1 MQSDDGQIS
10 ISLVR
15 LVSTHFLTAVARTM
29 PNKRRRNGDGGTSAK
44 ESGTATSKRSS
55 GGTFAKESGNA
66 TSKRSSGGTNNPLSD
81 ARKSSAGKS
90 VTKQDQNALALWH
103 RKSGAGYALFVSY
116 YGSQPVG
123 VVVDAADVGVVSGG
137 YAISPVVNGGQQRG
151 KGMSRAAK
159 RRKKKKGQQPQPSTS
174 SIPESELL
182 HVQVKG
188 SCPVLSAADESHPL
202 FQAYASQSK
211 KKYPHL
217 GIYIRALSRPLPLT
231 FRLRNPD
238 ASSTY
243 QEGMSKLLSGE
254 HLDLV
259 APVKYDPNE
268 RIYQATAHSR
278 LSKANLTKTSP
289 ELKKMLVDGSLNGTL
304 ARQELGSML
313 PVLALSSLKAIVPGC
328 KVLDLCASPG
338 SKTMQALEIAAAV
351 HPKSGKR
358 GRVIANDVHVG
369 RLDSL
374 RDAVGRS
381 GLDEELTARI
391 TYTNF
396 DASQFPLPRSG
407 KLFDAIIAD
416 VPCSGDG
423 TIRKDKFILPMWTPA
438 TGNALHGLQL
448 KILIRALELVR
459 VGGVVC
465 YSTCSL
471 NPVEDEAVVS
481 AALRKINDKKAVVS
495 DASTESDDG
504 DSPAVELVEWP
515 SSLLPT
521 FKRQSGV
528 SDWKIA
534 TYEQGQTDDNDGGND
549 SDEGAGDDFG
559 TLRYF
564 ASYEDARKAGMEQAK
579 KTMWPKSD
587 EDYMHLELCSRL
599 LPQAQ
604 DTGGFF
610 VSLLRRNR

>member
-1 MQSDDGQIS
+1 
-10 ISLVR
+10 
-15 LVSTHFLTAVARTM
+15 M
-29 PNKRRRNGDGGTSAK
+29 PNKRRRNGDGSASAK
-44 ESGTATSKRSS
+44 DTGTATSKRT
-55 GGTFAKESGNA
+55 G
-66 TSKRSSGGTNNPLSD
+66 GGTNNPLSD
-81 ARKSSAGKS
+81 ARKSSAGRS
-90 VTKQDQNALALWH
+90 VTKQDQNALDLWH

-123 VVVDAADVGVVSGG
+123 VVADEADVGAVSGG
-137 YAISPVVNGGQQRG
+137 SVISPAANGGQQRG

-159 RRKKKKGQQPQPSTS
+159 RRKKKKGHQPQPSTS
-174 SIPESELL
+174 SIPESEPL
-182 HVQVKG
+182 VES

-202 FQAYASQSK
+202 IQAYASRS

-217 GIYIRALSRPLPLT
+217 GPYIIALSRPLPLT

-243 QEGMSKLLSGE
+243 QEGMSKLLSRE
-254 HLDLV
+254 HSDLV
-259 APVKYDPNE
+259 APVAYDPNE

-289 ELKKMLVDGSLNGTL
+289 ELKQLLVDGSLNGTL

-358 GRVIANDVHVG
+358 GRVIANDVHAG

-481 AALRKINDKKAVVS
+481 AALRKVNGKKAVAS
-495 DASTESDDG
+495 DGSAESVDG
-504 DSPAVELVEWP
+504 DSTTVELVEWP
-515 SSLLPT
+515 STLLPA

-528 SDWKIA
+528 SAWKIA

-549 SDEGAGDDFG
+549 GDEDTGDDFG

-579 KTMWPKSD
+579 KTMWPKND
-587 EDYMHLELCSRL
+587 EDYMRLELCSRL

-610 VSLLRRNR
+610 VALLRRNR

>member
-1 MQSDDGQIS
+1 M
-10 ISLVR
+10 
-15 LVSTHFLTAVARTM
+15 
-29 PNKRRRNGDGGTSAK
+29 
-44 ESGTATSKRSS
+44 
-55 GGTFAKESGNA
+55 
-66 TSKRSSGGTNNPLSD
+66 
-81 ARKSSAGKS
+81 
-90 VTKQDQNALALWH
+90 
-103 RKSGAGYALFVSY
+103 
-116 YGSQPVG
+116 
-123 VVVDAADVGVVSGG
+123 
-137 YAISPVVNGGQQRG
+137 
-151 KGMSRAAK
+151 
-159 RRKKKKGQQPQPSTS
+159 
-174 SIPESELL
+174 
-182 HVQVKG
+182 QVKG
-188 SCPVLSAADESHPL
+188 SCPVLSAADELHPL

-211 KKYPHL
+211 KKYPL
-217 GIYIRALSRPLPLT
+217 GPYISTLSRPLPLT

-243 QEGMSKLLSGE
+243 QEGTSTLLSKE
-254 HLDLV
+254 HSDLV
-259 APVKYDPNE
+259 APVTYDPNE
-268 RIYQATAHSR
+268 RIYQATARSR

-289 ELKKMLVDGSLNGTL
+289 ELKKLLVDGSLNGTL

-481 AALRKINDKKAVVS
+481 AALRKINEKKAVVS

-504 DSPAVELVEWP
+504 DFPAVELVEWP

-534 TYEQGQTDDNDGGND
+534 TYEQGQTDDNDVGND
-549 SDEGAGDDFG
+549 SDEDAGDDFG
-559 TLRYF
+559 ALRYF

-579 KTMWPKSD
+579 KTMWPKND

-610 VSLLRRNR
+610 VALLRRNR